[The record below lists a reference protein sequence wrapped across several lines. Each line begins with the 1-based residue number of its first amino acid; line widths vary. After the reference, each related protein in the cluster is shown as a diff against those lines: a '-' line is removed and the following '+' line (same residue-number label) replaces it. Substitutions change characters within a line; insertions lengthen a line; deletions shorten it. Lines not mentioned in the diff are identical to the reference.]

1 MKEYLRMIV
10 VGCVLLSTSLSWGA
24 DWPQFGGPARDGK
37 SSETGLLNK
46 WPAGGPK
53 ELWSVE
59 GLGIGY
65 SSAAVAGGYVY
76 TTGMVGKDKQGICF
90 AFDLNGRPK
99 WTASYGR
106 DWNGS
111 HEGARTTPT
120 VDGDRVYV
128 FSGYGNLVCFDA
140 KTGEQKWAVDT
151 LEKFEGQNL
160 KWGLSESVLIYGDKA
175 ICTPGGK
182 DATMVALNKMNGETI
197 WTTKGL
203 RTAKGLCEKAAYC
216 SPVVVELSGKPLI
229 ATNVQKSIIL
239 VDPDNGE
246 VVHRIGH
253 EKRHDL
259 AAVSPVVS
267 GRYLYVTTGYT
278 RDGAPDPNEFP
289 DRGRMF
295 ELKPDGSGYE
305 LKWTER
311 KLDCH
316 HGGVVLIDGHI
327 HGSSSAI
334 YPPASKE
341 EVIGMWY
348 CLELA
353 TGKIK
358 YEAKLVGKGSVIYAD
373 DMLYCYGEGG
383 VVGLVRIMP
392 TGYEMVSSFEITK
405 GTDEH
410 WAHPSISDGR
420 LYIRHG
426 NALMAYDI
434 KGNQQ

>member
-10 VGCVLLSTSLSWGA
+10 LGFALLGTSLCWAA
-24 DWPQFGGPARDGK
+24 DWPQFRGSDRNGK
-37 SSETGLLNK
+37 SPETGLLK
-46 WPAGGPK
+46 EWPEGGPK
-53 ELWSVE
+53 EVWSVE
-59 GLGIGY
+59 GLGIGF
-65 SSAAVAGGYVY
+65 SSAAVADGYVY
-76 TTGMVGKDKQGICF
+76 TTGMVGKEKQGICF
-90 AFDLNGRPK
+90 AFDLNGQPK

-140 KTGEQKWAVDT
+140 KTGEEKWAVDT
-151 LEKFEGQNL
+151 LEEFEGQNL
-160 KWGLSESVLIYGDKA
+160 KWGLSESVLIYGDKV

-182 DATMVALNKMNGETI
+182 DATMVALDKMDGQTI

-203 RTAKGLCEKAAYC
+203 SEKAAYC
-216 SPVVVELSGKPLI
+216 SPVVVELNGKPLI

-239 VDPDNGE
+239 VDPDNGN
-246 VVHRIGH
+246 VVHRVPH

-278 RDGAPDPNEFP
+278 RDDAPDPNEFP

-295 ELKPDGSGYE
+295 ELTPDGSKYE

-316 HGGVVLIDGHI
+316 HGGVMLIDGNI
-327 HGSSSAI
+327 RGSSSAI

-348 CLELA
+348 CLGLPA
-353 TGKIK
+353 GQIK
-358 YEAKLVGKGSVIYAD
+358 CEAKLVGKGSVIYVD

-383 VVGLVRIMP
+383 KVGLVRISP

-410 WAHPSISDGR
+410 WAHPSISNGR

-434 KGNQQ
+434 RGH